1 MTRPT
6 TMVSFLS
13 PGCDGRLPALRTG
26 LALDPVGR
34 PNLILGPV
42 VGAAAAA
49 AAAVVVFRL

>member
-1 MTRPT
+1 
-6 TMVSFLS
+6 MVSFLS

-42 VGAAAAA
+42 VGAAAA
-49 AAAVVVFRL
+49 VVVFWL